1 MAEVG
6 VITGRKIN
14 ITGGMLLFR
23 KNDQHLQW
31 PLISD
36 LDALPLKLQDR
47 LESSWA
53 GTFYREVF
61 VRLDEEPFAVL
72 YSAEASRP
80 NIPINVLVGLE
91 TLKAGLG
98 WSDEEMYENFCF
110 NLQVRY
116 ALGCRK
122 LDEGHFELRTVYNFR
137 RRLSEHMQET
147 GQELLAQAFEQVTDE
162 QVAAFCVQTNKLRMD
177 STQVASNIRQ
187 FSRLQLLVEVL
198 QRVHRDL
205 TEADQQRYGGHFE
218 PYLKGSSGQYVYHI
232 KPGAY
237 ASHLTQ
243 IGQVMSRLVT
253 ELAPAYGRQPSY
265 QMLVR
270 VFNEHFIIEAS
281 ETEGDDNDQLRP
293 RQGDELSADSLQSPD
308 DWIATYR
315 QKRDEPFTGYVANL
329 AETCHPDNPFQLIL
343 DLQTE
348 PNTTDDAQMLAEQ
361 LPALKKRTDLDE
373 MHTDGGYSSPEVDR
387 VMRQEQV
394 EQIQTAIRGRQPDP
408 TKLNLDDYQWELD
421 PVGQPLALT
430 APNGQRAEVQ
440 PGRKPDRYIARF
452 NQAPDSSPLT
462 TPDSTSAKPPPP
474 PVLYFTRQEVE
485 LALRRQR
492 SAQARTAGCNL
503 RAAVEAT
510 VGALKRPFSNN
521 KLPVR
526 EQFRVSSMLI
536 GSALMVNL
544 RRIHRYQTAKDHQK
558 ETQRGQEDS
567 RNPIFSLPFVRQI
580 RLLAYHLS
588 FGLRFS
594 PVYH

>member
-1 MAEVG
+1 M
-6 VITGRKIN
+6 
-14 ITGGMLLFR
+14 FR
-23 KNDQHLQW
+23 KNEQHLQW

-36 LDALPLKLQDR
+36 LNALPPKLKER
-47 LESSWA
+47 LEASWA
-53 GTFYREVF
+53 GAFYREVF

-91 TLKAGLG
+91 TLKAGFG

-122 LDEGHFELRTVYNFR
+122 LDEGHFELRTMYNFR
-137 RRLSEHMQET
+137 RRLSEHRQET
-147 GQELLAQAFEQVTDE
+147 GQELLAEAFEQVTVE
-162 QVAAFCVQTNKLRMD
+162 QVAAFSLQSNKIRMD

-198 QRVHRDL
+198 HRVHRDL
-205 TEADQQRYGGHFE
+205 SEADQQQYGGEFE
-218 PYLKGSSGQYVYHI
+218 PYLKGSSGQYVYQV

-237 ASHLTQ
+237 ASHLAQ
-243 IGQVMSRLVT
+243 IGRLMSQLVT
-253 ELAPAYGRQPSY
+253 ELAPTYAGQPSY

-270 VFNEHFIIEAS
+270 VFNEHFIIEADDD
-281 ETEGDDNDQLRP
+281 DDNDRLRP

-315 QKRDEPFTGYVANL
+315 QKRGEAFTGYVANL
-329 AETCHPDNPFQLIL
+329 AETCHPDNPFQLIV

-348 PNTTDDAQMLAEQ
+348 PNTTDDAHMLAER
-361 LPALKKRTDLDE
+361 LVALKKRTGLDE
-373 MHTDGGYSSPEVDR
+373 MHTDGGYNSPEVDR
-387 VMRQEQV
+387 LMRQEQV

-408 TKLNLDDYQWELD
+408 NKLNLDDYQWQLD
-421 PVGQPLALT
+421 PEGQPLALT
-430 APNGQRAEVQ
+430 APTGQRVAVE

-452 NQAPDSSPLT
+452 NQPPDSSP
-462 TPDSTSAKPPPP
+462 PCASPSTSTKPQPPPI
-474 PVLYFTRQEVE
+474 LYFSGQQLE

-492 SAQARTAGCNL
+492 SAQARAAGCNL

-510 VGALKRPFSNN
+510 IGALKRPFTND

-526 EQFRVSSMLI
+526 GQFRVKAMLI

-544 RRIHRYQTAKDHQK
+544 RRIHPYQTAKHHQK
-558 ETQRGQEDS
+558 EIQQGQMAP

-580 RLLAYHLS
+580 RVLAFHLS
-588 FGLRFS
+588 FSLRFS
-594 PVYH
+594 TAYH